1 MSWKVVR
8 FTHDN
13 TIEAVPLEWINNNE
27 CFWPPP
33 TYSRNQL
40 TAALRNCEEPDDEWS
55 IYDVIHYENNTFDSY
70 AVAKLKIL
78 KAKKS
83 KIDDL
88 ASDSDATSRK
98 KRKYKMRKCI
108 SSDEDDVPTVVHKL
122 HTPPIMEIDSN
133 NEMDGQLLSD
143 SEFDQTII
151 YNKKQKDDLE
161 GPRSSHTSTPTS
173 SRSLSDI
180 PEINPPIPS
189 FSSVVPGSNDS
200 SKCLCCPVHS
210 EGIKVYLQQA
220 IKKINL
226 VQASINQL
234 AKDMQELKKQN
245 MFTEVNHQKPNESL
259 FIKQNLPATT
269 KETLNHLE
277 DYLNN
282 VDNFERAVSELHLI
296 GGATLYDFVK
306 RMLSGLI
313 TDKLAAQFS
322 FYGLR
327 TKEKFSQLKV
337 SELIIRC
344 AKHGNFKETT
354 TKDVEDCIKK
364 WLRRAKERNDSYIK
378 RKDEG
383 NNSLQN

>member
-1 MSWKVVR
+1 MTTTLWRVVKFVSDNSEEESIETVPSSWIRDDEEV
-8 FTHDN
+8 
-13 TIEAVPLEWINNNE
+13 
-27 CFWPPP
+27 CYWPPF
-33 TYSRNQL
+33 S
-40 TAALRNCEEPDDEWS
+40 
-55 IYDVIHYENNTFDSY
+55 
-70 AVAKLKIL
+70 
-78 KAKKS
+78 
-83 KIDDL
+83 
-88 ASDSDATSRK
+88 
-98 KRKYKMRKCI
+98 
-108 SSDEDDVPTVVHKL
+108 
-122 HTPPIMEIDSN
+122 
-133 NEMDGQLLSD
+133 
-143 SEFDQTII
+143 
-151 YNKKQKDDLE
+151 NKKDLE
-161 GPRSSHTSTPTS
+161 KAIKSAWSP
-173 SRSLSDI
+173 
-180 PEINPPIPS
+180 NPNWKKYI
-189 FSSVVPGSNDS
+189 PGSNDS

-210 EGIKVYLQQA
+210 EVYLQQA

>member
-122 HTPPIMEIDSN
+122 HTPPIMEIGD
-133 NEMDGQLLSD
+133 
-143 SEFDQTII
+143 
-151 YNKKQKDDLE
+151 
-161 GPRSSHTSTPTS
+161 SHTSTPTS

-210 EGIKVYLQQA
+210 EVYLQQA

-327 TKEKFSQLKV
+327 TKEKCSQLKV

-378 RKDEG
+378 RKGEG